1 MENPNTDTKQLE
13 NMGFKEYGIWKIEN
27 EKIKCELIADAAAQ
41 NVLYAFISDG
51 DVLYIGKT
59 VRSLKKRMYNYQ
71 NPGDTQLTS
80 KRCHQLIHNTV
91 CSGKTIQIYAFP
103 DNGLLSYGGF
113 HVNLAAGLED
123 NLIKKLKPVWNI
135 TGT

>member
-1 MENPNTDTKQLE
+1 
-13 NMGFKEYGIWKIEN
+13 MGFKEYGIWKIEN

-71 NPGDTQLTS
+71 NPWAPSSQVRDVIS
-80 KRCHQLIHNTV
+80 
-91 CSGKTIQIYAFP
+91 
-103 DNGLLSYGGF
+103 
-113 HVNLAAGLED
+113 
-123 NLIKKLKPVWNI
+123 
-135 TGT
+135 